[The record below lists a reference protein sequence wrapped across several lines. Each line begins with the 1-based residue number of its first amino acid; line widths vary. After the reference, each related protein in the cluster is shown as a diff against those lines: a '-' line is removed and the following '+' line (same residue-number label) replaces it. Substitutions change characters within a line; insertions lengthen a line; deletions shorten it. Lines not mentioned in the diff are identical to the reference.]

1 MKTVDDS
8 EKAAAHRS
16 RGTALIKLRGQ
27 ITGSRNCRFQ
37 QTAARNHPGVQMTCS
52 QRAKDREGS
61 FSKDLTSSPAALGC
75 IKPLPLLS
83 EVMLRMEKE
92 EEEEEASQ
100 ETV

>member
-1 MKTVDDS
+1 
-8 EKAAAHRS
+8 
-16 RGTALIKLRGQ
+16 
-27 ITGSRNCRFQ
+27 
-37 QTAARNHPGVQMTCS
+37 MTCS

-83 EVMLRMEKE
+83 EVILRMEKE